1 MNIDNLIYFFLLL
14 KVERE
19 KLQQEEMAKSTSQ
32 NALEKQ
38 FQRLEEENLM
48 LQRQVQDLQN
58 TLADVEQQH
67 AQRY

>member
-1 MNIDNLIYFFLLL
+1 
-14 KVERE
+14 
-19 KLQQEEMAKSTSQ
+19 MAKSCDK

-38 FQRLEEENLM
+38 LQRLEEDNLC

-67 AQRY
+67 AQRFGHVLIF

>member
-1 MNIDNLIYFFLLL
+1 
-14 KVERE
+14 
-19 KLQQEEMAKSTSQ
+19 MAKSTSQ

>member
-1 MNIDNLIYFFLLL
+1 MKRINSLEF

-19 KLQQEEMAKSTSQ
+19 KLQQEEIAKSTNQSCY
-32 NALEKQ
+32 EKQ
-38 FQRLEEENLM
+38 FMRLEEENLM

-67 AQRY
+67 AQR